1 MIKYIFTLLIFLLQC
16 FTLFAGSFRP
26 LSIKEGLS
34 SRQVFQVSKDSA
46 GFIWAYTHMG
56 VDRYDGNEIK
66 HYQLDETVE
75 SKDHILSSTTM
86 ACDYS
91 GNIWIALKNGKI
103 YAYDN
108 RTDAFQLRVDAS
120 GYLSFPVLNNILF
133 DVDNRLWLCMS
144 TGVYCWEEKSGLLLA
159 GLKGQCVNCIV
170 QIDDTEF
177 CAGTNKGI
185 YRLKRANKTGFS
197 SEEAIPLPAE
207 MHVESLCA
215 FGDKLFVG
223 TFSDGAFV
231 VDKSTRKVRSFKEFI
246 PHVPIRTFA
255 QAPDNTLLIGA
266 DGAGVF
272 QIDRTTERLL
282 KHYITNE
289 DDERSLNG
297 NTVSDICVDEFGGI
311 WVSTSTNGISYLDP
325 NIPDVRRM
333 KHEQNNANSLKSDHI
348 NVIFQD
354 SEGDCWYGTN
364 NGVSLYRHKQRQ
376 WKHFL
381 DGTEHGSKV
390 VLALAEDSRGNIWV
404 GGYGIGLYAIHKGTG
419 KVQKMEKRKTGSD
432 KGVALITFMLS
443 MRKVIIFG

>member
-1 MIKYIFTLLIFLLQC
+1 
-16 FTLFAGSFRP
+16 
-26 LSIKEGLS
+26 
-34 SRQVFQVSKDSA
+34 
-46 GFIWAYTHMG
+46 
-56 VDRYDGNEIK
+56 
-66 HYQLDETVE
+66 
-75 SKDHILSSTTM
+75 
-86 ACDYS
+86 
-91 GNIWIALKNGKI
+91 
-103 YAYDN
+103 
-108 RTDAFQLRVDAS
+108 
-120 GYLSFPVLNNILF
+120 
-133 DVDNRLWLCMS
+133 
-144 TGVYCWEEKSGLLLA
+144 
-159 GLKGQCVNCIV
+159 
-170 QIDDTEF
+170 
-177 CAGTNKGI
+177 
-185 YRLKRANKTGFS
+185 
-197 SEEAIPLPAE
+197 

-333 KHEQNNANSLKSDHI
+333 KHEQNNVNSLKSDHI

-354 SEGDCWYGTN
+354 SEGDCMCGTN
-364 NGVSLYRHKQRQ
+364 NGVSLYRNKQRQ

-381 DGTEHGSKV
+381 EV
-390 VLALAEDSRGNIWV
+390 VGAW
-404 GGYGIGLYAIHKGTG
+404 
-419 KVQKMEKRKTGSD
+419 
-432 KGVALITFMLS
+432 F
-443 MRKVIIFG
+443 

>member
-1 MIKYIFTLLIFLLQC
+1 M
-16 FTLFAGSFRP
+16 
-26 LSIKEGLS
+26 
-34 SRQVFQVSKDSA
+34 
-46 GFIWAYTHMG
+46 
-56 VDRYDGNEIK
+56 
-66 HYQLDETVE
+66 
-75 SKDHILSSTTM
+75 
-86 ACDYS
+86 
-91 GNIWIALKNGKI
+91 
-103 YAYDN
+103 
-108 RTDAFQLRVDAS
+108 
-120 GYLSFPVLNNILF
+120 
-133 DVDNRLWLCMS
+133 
-144 TGVYCWEEKSGLLLA
+144 
-159 GLKGQCVNCIV
+159 
-170 QIDDTEF
+170 
-177 CAGTNKGI
+177 
-185 YRLKRANKTGFS
+185 
-197 SEEAIPLPAE
+197 
-207 MHVESLCA
+207 
-215 FGDKLFVG
+215 
-223 TFSDGAFV
+223 
-231 VDKSTRKVRSFKEFI
+231 DKSTRKVRSFKEFI

-419 KVQKMEKRKTGSD
+419 KVQKMENGKPVRTR
-432 KGVALITFMLS
+432 VWPPITFMLS